1 MDKTFKTAKEQG
13 RDETFDVMRGICV
26 LAMTVHHCIN
36 YFPGYSLFYWRFVSG
51 TFPFLAGY
59 LVTSVL
65 VGMATAVPD
74 RNHLGWRLLL
84 RGLKLI
90 ALCVVLNATLIFLLP
105 VGHKG
110 KLMSAFGL
118 IENVVLFGDYKTVS
132 FSLLVPIG
140 YTIALGGGLLLLR
153 MMRLKVIL
161 ILGLAL
167 FGYCTLAEEFIGR
180 KEYYLIFLSIGVFGM
195 AAGYASDWISRKVLS
210 TTWYAVAPWLVM
222 QALITA
228 LGKSEIY
235 PIYCAN
241 TMASL
246 LFISFIARLGIK
258 WRVDLRLL
266 ILLGRYSLLL
276 YLAQIATVVVLQIT
290 FREFAL
296 GAGLTGFWIAI
307 LLVCFAQVLIA
318 TETDWLRKRYPFSD
332 RVYGW
337 VFR

>member
-1 MDKTFKTAKEQG
+1 MDKTFGIAKEQA
-13 RDETFDVMRGICV
+13 RDKTFDVMRGMCV

-51 TFPFLAGY
+51 VFPFLAGY

-90 ALCVVLNATLIFLLP
+90 ALCVVLNATLVFLLP

-110 KLMSAFGL
+110 KLMSVFGL
-118 IENVVLFGDYKTVS
+118 LENVALFGDYKSVS

-140 YTIALGGGLLLLR
+140 YTIALGGALLLLR
-153 MMRLKVIL
+153 MMRPTVIL

-195 AAGYASDWISRKVLS
+195 AAGYASDWISRTVLS
-210 TTWYAVAPWLVM
+210 TPWYTVAPWLVM
-222 QALITA
+222 QVVITA
-228 LGKSEIY
+228 LGRSEIY

-246 LFISFIARLGIK
+246 LLIGFVAQSGINR
-258 WRVDLRLL
+258 RVDFRWL
-266 ILLGRYSLLL
+266 ILLGQYSLLL
-276 YLAQIATVVVLQIT
+276 YLAQIATVVALQVT
-290 FREFAL
+290 FRELAP
-296 GAGLTGFWIAI
+296 GAGLTGFWFAI
-307 LLVCFAQVLIA
+307 LFVGFAQLLIA
-318 TETDWLRKRYPFSD
+318 AGTDRLRKWNPFSD